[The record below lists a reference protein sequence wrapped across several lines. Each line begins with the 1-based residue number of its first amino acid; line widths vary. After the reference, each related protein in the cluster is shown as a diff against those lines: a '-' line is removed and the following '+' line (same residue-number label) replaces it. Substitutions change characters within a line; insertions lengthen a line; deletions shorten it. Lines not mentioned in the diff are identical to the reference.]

1 MVALKVTLK
10 ITGYFEG
17 YQNNLAQYFQLL
29 WGFIRLVIQN
39 FTLTFT
45 LCESIRTNTSLSIF
59 KWVKHSWAI
68 CSKLF
73 EHN

>member
-1 MVALKVTLK
+1 MFIYVMVALKVT
-10 ITGYFEG
+10 GYLEG

-45 LCESIRTNTSLSIF
+45 LTMRKYLNKI
-59 KWVKHSWAI
+59 
-68 CSKLF
+68 
-73 EHN
+73 